1 MTLLE
6 QLEKFVPDRVE
17 RPENMSD
24 LESGIFYV
32 YILSVDDVPIVVGH
46 GKRNRARVIFDTVT
60 SVTPNHIKAM
70 TVRLHLLFGRD
81 GAAFERYVIRCDS
94 KREAAEIEAAIH
106 GTLGGNKLDVPEALL
121 DRLFRGLDDHPMS
134 QMVLKMALCSSFDGL
149 ADLRRWRKK
158 GILEDTVWEPIEDIL
173 ILRYD
178 E

>member
-6 QLEKFVPDRVE
+6 QLEKFVPNRVE
-17 RPENMSD
+17 RPEKISD

-32 YILSVDDVPIVVGH
+32 YILSVDNLPIVVGH

-60 SVTPNHIKAM
+60 SITPNHIKAM

-81 GAAFERYVIRCDS
+81 RVEFERYVIRCDS
-94 KREAAEIEAAIH
+94 KREAAKIEAAIH
-106 GTLGGNKLDVPEALL
+106 GTFGGNKLVVPETLL
-121 DRLFRGLDDHPMS
+121 EDLLRGLDSHPLS
-134 QMVLKMALCSSFDGL
+134 KMVLKMALCSSFDGI

-158 GILEDTVWEPIEDIL
+158 GILEDSVWEPIKDIL
-173 ILRYD
+173 ILPYD

>member
-94 KREAAEIEAAIH
+94 KRKAAEIEADIH
-106 GTLGGNKLDVPEALL
+106 GAVGGNKTGVPETLL
-121 DRLFRGLDDHPMS
+121 ERLFRGLDDHPMS

-149 ADLRRWRKK
+149 ADLRRWRRK
-158 GILEDTVWEPIEDIL
+158 GILEDSVWEPIEDVL
-173 ILRYD
+173 ILRYN